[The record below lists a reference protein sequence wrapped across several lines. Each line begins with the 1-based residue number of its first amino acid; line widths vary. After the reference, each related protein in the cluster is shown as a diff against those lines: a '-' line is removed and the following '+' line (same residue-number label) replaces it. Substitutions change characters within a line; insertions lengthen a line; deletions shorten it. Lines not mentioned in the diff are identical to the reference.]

1 MKTNNNF
8 HILIVDDEPFNIEL
22 AEIYLEEE
30 GYQISSANGAQE
42 AFDIIAKEKI
52 DLVLLDINMPKKN
65 GFEVCQLLKA
75 DKKTADIAVVFLTAQ
90 TDVKYI
96 SKAFEVGGVDYLS
109 KPFFALELKARV
121 KTQLQNIAFRQEV
134 KLKQSKLAQLTITD
148 PATKLYNSL
157 YLDSQIKMY
166 QMRKEDFW
174 IIYLKL
180 NRFEKINQLYGYSTA
195 NKIIKKFANMLQDEA
210 YKSAIVA
217 RVYGINFAV
226 LLKNYDV
233 NSIKSFYEALHKR
246 VSADKDLGK
255 ILSFSTVLYNPKD
268 SGLSI
273 PVIYKN
279 IELNMQKIQ
288 ETNGDRHLFIN

>member
-42 AFDIIAKEKI
+42 AFEVIKKEKI
-52 DLVLLDINMPKKN
+52 DLILLDINMPKKN

-75 DKKTADIAVVFLTAQ
+75 DKKTKDIVVIFLTAQ

-96 SKAFEVGGVDYLS
+96 SRAFEVGGVDYLS

-121 KTQLQNIAFRQEV
+121 KTQLQNIAFTQEV

-166 QMRKEDFW
+166 QIRKENFW
-174 IIYLKL
+174 IIYIKL

-195 NKIIKKFANMLQDEA
+195 NKIIKKFAHIVQDEA
-210 YKSAIVA
+210 YKSSIVS
-217 RVYGINFAV
+217 RVYGINFAI
-226 LLKNYDV
+226 LLKDYDI
-233 NSIKSFYEALHKR
+233 NSVKTLYESLYKR
-246 VSADKDLGK
+246 VANDKDLGK
-255 ILSFSTVLYNPKD
+255 VLSFSTILYKVGD
-268 SGLSI
+268 HTLSL

-288 ETNGDRHLFIN
+288 DGNTDRHLFIN